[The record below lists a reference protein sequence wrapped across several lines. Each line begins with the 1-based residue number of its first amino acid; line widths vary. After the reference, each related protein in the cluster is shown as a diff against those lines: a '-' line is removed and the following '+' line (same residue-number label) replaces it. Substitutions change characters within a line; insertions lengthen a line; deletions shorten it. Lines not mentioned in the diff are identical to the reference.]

1 MDEVSMFFAQNF
13 YKHLAL
19 GNTVKQSFEDAIRTV
34 QASNIDFT
42 YTCDQHV
49 HKSWCGWYNGGK
61 P

>member
-1 MDEVSMFFAQNF
+1 MFFAQNF